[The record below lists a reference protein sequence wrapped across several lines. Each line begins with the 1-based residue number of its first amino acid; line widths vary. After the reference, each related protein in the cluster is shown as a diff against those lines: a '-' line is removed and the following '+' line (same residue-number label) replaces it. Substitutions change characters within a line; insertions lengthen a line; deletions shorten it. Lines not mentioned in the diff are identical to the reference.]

1 MSVSLQLD
9 ESFHATLQSKSG
21 EPMVLQHVAI
31 TGDLRG
37 AIFDAHVRQ
46 TFINPSAEHLE
57 AIYSFPLPWG
67 AQLLGLEVKLSEQ
80 TLQGTVVEKSE
91 AQESYEQTLADGNAA
106 ILLERGEDGNY
117 VLNLGNLAPGERC
130 VIDLHYGQ
138 LLQFE
143 QGGLRLKIPTVIA
156 PRYGDLLRDGGLQPH
171 QVPETDLLTEYGFA
185 LSLTLHGALAQAR
198 VGSPSHPIKVSRLS
212 SKNLVGSSVNETLN
226 NAQSDSLTVTLG
238 RDSFLDRDFVLVM
251 DQLAHCSIASMAPD
265 YVKPEHYVVTASF
278 CPSFKA
284 INTEG
289 QPVAPEPLSL
299 KILVDCSGS
308 MAGDSIQA
316 ARRALNAL
324 VDRLGKQDTFS
335 LSKFGTEVE
344 HRSRAP
350 WPVTEATQLSAQ
362 GWISSL
368 NANMGGTELESALT
382 STLALSS
389 KDEGAVMLITDGHVS
404 AVDAIIQR
412 AKSTKQRIFV
422 IGIGSSASEGLLK
435 RLALETKGACDFV
448 APGETVEPAI
458 LRMFNRLR
466 TPLVTDVT
474 IEWPEGSQPRNIT
487 ALDSAAFEGDTLH
500 ISAWFDH
507 APTGTVTLKACLA
520 GDTRQQILGQA
531 DIHSEDNTEPT
542 KVNTHTEG
550 LAVAS
555 TTLSRLAAAKRLTED
570 LPTDLHCA
578 IALDYQLVSSS
589 TSFLLIHNRTE
600 QERAHAMPRLHKVKQ
615 MMPAGIAS
623 NVDMLMFSHS
633 KVSMRMACINSEL
646 GTPSLLRNPR
656 QIANLELDD
665 GHSELLEEAWVPPF
679 LRRGQSDT
687 QSTYQHGETIKLYH
701 TRIWSRME
709 INGQRERA
717 IINKSPT
724 GVGVRVWFFND
735 LDQTYDFVDYS
746 LRRVAERILTS
757 MGFVKTPKELSALA
771 PWARIQLTWK
781 AQGRGENIEDERE
794 AL

>member
-1 MSVSLQLD
+1 MDNIMNGSVQLD
-9 ESFHATLQSKSG
+9 ESFHATLRATSG
-21 EPMVLQHVAI
+21 EPLVLQHVAI

-67 AQLLGLEVKLSEQ
+67 AQLLGVEVKLNEL

-91 AQESYEQTLADGNAA
+91 AQESYEETLADGNAA
-106 ILLERGEDGNY
+106 ILLERGEDGNF

-198 VGSPSHPIKVSRLS
+198 VGSPSHPINVSRQS
-212 SKNLVGSSVNETLN
+212 SKGSVGSDT
-226 NAQSDSLTVTLG
+226 QSESLTITLG

-251 DQLAHCSIASMAPD
+251 DQLEHCSIASVAPD

-278 CPSFKA
+278 CPSFTA
-284 INTEG
+284 LNTEG
-289 QPVAPEPLSL
+289 QPVVAEPLSL

-316 ARRALNAL
+316 ARRALHAL

-335 LSKFGTEVE
+335 LSKFGSAVE

-412 AKSTKQRIFV
+412 AKSSKQRIFV

-435 RLALETKGACDFV
+435 RLAQETKGACDFV
-448 APGETVEPAI
+448 APGEAVEPAI

-466 TPLVTDVT
+466 TPIVTNIT
-474 IEWPEGSQPRNIT
+474 IEWPEGSQPCDIT

-507 APTGTVTLKACLA
+507 VPTGTVTLKACLA
-520 GDTRQQILGQA
+520 GETRQQLLGQA
-531 DIHSEDNTEPT
+531 VIHSEINAEP
-542 KVNTHTEG
+542 KQVDTHHEG

-555 TTLSRLAAAKRLTED
+555 TTLSRLAAAKRLSED
-570 LPTDLHCA
+570 LPNDLHCT
-578 IALDYQLVSSS
+578 IALDYQLVSRS
-589 TSFLLIHNRTE
+589 TSFLLKHIRAE
-600 QERAHAMPRLHKVKQ
+600 QDRALAMPRLHKVKQ
-615 MMPAGIAS
+615 MMPAGFAS
-623 NVDMLMFSHS
+623 SSDQVLIWRSASLSDVSYTDSMDMG
-633 KVSMRMACINSEL
+633 V
-646 GTPSLLRNPR
+646 PSLLRNPR
-656 QIANLELDD
+656 VSGNQALNEVRLEM
-665 GHSELLEEAWVPPF
+665 LEETWIPSF
-679 LRRGQSDT
+679 LRRVQDDT
-687 QSTYQHGETIKLYH
+687 QSTYQHGEAIKLYH
-701 TRIWSRME
+701 TRIWSR
-709 INGQRERA
+709 IDSNGQRERA

-746 LRRVAERILTS
+746 LRRVAERILAS
-757 MGFVKTPKELSALA
+757 MGFVKMPKELSALA

-781 AQGRGENIEDERE
+781 AKV
-794 AL
+794 

>member
-1 MSVSLQLD
+1 MDNIMIGSLQLD
-9 ESFHATLQSKSG
+9 ESFHATLRSASG
-21 EPMVLQHVAI
+21 EPLVLQHVAI

-67 AQLLGLEVKLSEQ
+67 AQLLGVEVKLNEQ
-80 TLQGTVVEKSE
+80 LLQGTVVEKSE

-156 PRYGDLLRDGGLQPH
+156 PRFGDLLRDGGLQPH

-198 VGSPSHPIKVSRLS
+198 VGSPSHPINVSRQS
-212 SKNLVGSSVNETLN
+212 SKGSVGSHTH

-251 DQLAHCSIASMAPD
+251 DQLEHCSIASVAPD

-278 CPSFKA
+278 CPSFTA
-284 INTEG
+284 LNTEG
-289 QPVAPEPLSL
+289 QPVVPEPLSL

-316 ARRALNAL
+316 ARRALHAL

-335 LSKFGTEVE
+335 LSKFGSEVE

-362 GWISSL
+362 RWISSL
-368 NANMGGTELESALT
+368 NADMGGTELEPALT

-389 KDEGAVMLITDGHVS
+389 KDEGAVLLITDGHVS
-404 AVDAIIQR
+404 AVDAIIRR
-412 AKSTKQRIFV
+412 AKSSKQRIFV

-435 RLALETKGACDFV
+435 RLAQETKGACDFV
-448 APGETVEPAI
+448 APGEAVEPAI

-466 TPLVTDVT
+466 TPVVTNIT
-474 IEWPEGSQPRNIT
+474 IEWPEGSQPRDIT

-500 ISAWFDH
+500 VSAWFDR

-520 GDTRQQILGQA
+520 GETRQQILGQA
-531 DIHSEDNTEPT
+531 DIHSEVNAEPT
-542 KVNTHTEG
+542 KSDTHTAG
-550 LAVAS
+550 QALAS
-555 TTLSRLAAAKRLTED
+555 TTLSRLAAAKRLSED
-570 LPTDLHCA
+570 LPNDLHCT
-578 IALDYQLVSSS
+578 IALDYQLVSRS
-589 TSFLLIHNRTE
+589 TSFLLKHIRAE
-600 QERAHAMPRLHKVKQ
+600 QDRALAMPRLHKVKQ
-615 MMPAGIAS
+615 MMPAGFAS
-623 NVDMLMFSHS
+623 SADQVLFLRSSISSEVRYTDSMDMG
-633 KVSMRMACINSEL
+633 V
-646 GTPSLLRNPR
+646 PSLLRNPR
-656 QIANLELDD
+656 KSVELDLCQA
-665 GHSELLEEAWVPPF
+665 HSELLEEAWVPPF
-679 LRRGQSDT
+679 LRRGQNDT
-687 QSTYQHGETIKLYH
+687 QSTYQHGEAIKLYH
-701 TRIWSRME
+701 SRIWSRIE

-746 LRRVAERILTS
+746 LRRVAERVLMS
-757 MGFVKTPKELSALA
+757 MGFLKMPKELSTLV

-781 AQGRGENIEDERE
+781 AR
-794 AL
+794 LLLV

>member
-1 MSVSLQLD
+1 MIGSLQLD
-9 ESFHATLQSKSG
+9 ESFHATLCSTSG
-21 EPMVLQHVAI
+21 EPLVLQHVAI

-67 AQLLGLEVKLSEQ
+67 AQLLGVEVKLNEQ
-80 TLQGTVVEKSE
+80 LLQGTVVEKSE
-91 AQESYEQTLADGNAA
+91 AQESYEETLADGNAA

-171 QVPETDLLTEYGFA
+171 QVPETDLLAEYGFA
-185 LSLTLHGALAQAR
+185 LSLTLHGALAQAQ
-198 VGSPSHPIKVSRLS
+198 VGSPSHPINVSRQS
-212 SKNLVGSSVNETLN
+212 SKGSVGSD
-226 NAQSDSLTVTLG
+226 AQSESLTITLG
-238 RDSFLDRDFVLVM
+238 RDSYLDRDFVLVM
-251 DQLAHCSIASMAPD
+251 DQLEHCSIASVAPD

-278 CPSFKA
+278 CPSFTA
-284 INTEG
+284 LNTEG
-289 QPVAPEPLSL
+289 QTVVPEPLSL

-316 ARRALNAL
+316 ARRALHAM
-324 VDRLGKQDTFS
+324 VVRLGKQDTFS
-335 LSKFGTEVE
+335 LSKFGDEVE

-362 GWISSL
+362 RWISSL
-368 NANMGGTELESALT
+368 DGDMGGTELEPALT

-404 AVDAIIQR
+404 AVDAIIKR
-412 AKSTKQRIFV
+412 AKSSKQRIFV
-422 IGIGSSASEGLLK
+422 IGIGSSASEDLLK

-448 APGETVEPAI
+448 APGEAVEPAI
-458 LRMFNRLR
+458 LRMFNRMR
-466 TPLVTDVT
+466 TPLVTNIT
-474 IEWPEGSQPRNIT
+474 IEWPEGSQPRDIT
-487 ALDSAAFEGDTLH
+487 VLDSAAFEGDTLH
-500 ISAWFDH
+500 VSAWFDH

-531 DIHSEDNTEPT
+531 DIHSEDNSEST
-542 KVNTHTEG
+542 KVDTHTEG
-550 LAVAS
+550 LAVTS
-555 TTLSRLAAAKRLTED
+555 TTLSRLAAAKRLSED
-570 LPTDLHCA
+570 LPTDLHCN
-578 IALDYQLVSSS
+578 IALDYQLVSRS
-589 TSFLLIHNRTE
+589 TSFLLRHIRAQ
-600 QERAHAMPRLHKVKQ
+600 QERALAMPRLHKVKQ
-615 MMPAGIAS
+615 MMPAGIVS
-623 NVDMLMFSHS
+623 ISHELLFCRSPVSS
-633 KVSMRMACINSEL
+633 KVSCTDSAKL
-646 GTPSLLRNPR
+646 GIPSLLRNPR
-656 QIANLELDD
+656 VSKVLELDEAQ
-665 GHSELLEEAWVPPF
+665 SELLEEAWIPPF

-687 QSTYQHGETIKLYH
+687 QFTYQHGETIKLYH
-701 TRIWSRME
+701 TRIWSRIE

-746 LRRVAERILTS
+746 LRRVAERVLAS
-757 MGFVKTPKELSALA
+757 MGFVKMPKELSALA

-781 AQGRGENIEDERE
+781 AKLSEE
-794 AL
+794 

>member
-46 TFINPSAEHLE
+46 TFINPSSEHLE

-67 AQLLGLEVKLSEQ
+67 AQLLGVEVMLNEQ

-212 SKNLVGSSVNETLN
+212 SKGLAGSDKN
-226 NAQSDSLTVTLG
+226 NAHSDSLTVTLG
-238 RDSFLDRDFVLVM
+238 RDSFLDRDFVFVM
-251 DQLAHCSIASMAPD
+251 DQLEHCSIASMAPD

-278 CPSFKA
+278 CPSFTA
-284 INTEG
+284 LTTEG
-289 QPVAPEPLSL
+289 QPVTPEPLSL

-316 ARRALNAL
+316 ARRALHSL

-335 LSKFGTEVE
+335 LSKFGNEVE

-362 GWISSL
+362 RWISSL
-368 NANMGGTELESALT
+368 NADMGGTELESALT

-389 KDEGAVMLITDGHVS
+389 KDEGAVLLITDGHVS
-404 AVDAIIQR
+404 AVDAIIKR
-412 AKSTKQRIFV
+412 AKSSKQRIFV

-487 ALDSAAFEGDTLH
+487 TLDSAAFEGDTLH
-500 ISAWFDH
+500 VSAWFER
-507 APTGTVTLKACLA
+507 APAGTVTLKARLA
-520 GDTRQQILGQA
+520 GDTHQQVLGQA
-531 DIHSEDNTEPT
+531 EIHLEDNAEST
-542 KVNTHTEG
+542 KDDTLTAG
-550 LAVAS
+550 QAVAS
-555 TTLSRLAAAKRLTED
+555 TTLSRLAAAMRLSED
-570 LPTDLHCA
+570 LPTDSHRN
-578 IALDYQLVSSS
+578 IALDYQLVSRS
-589 TSFLLIHNRTE
+589 TSFLLTHIRTE

-615 MMPAGIAS
+615 MMPAGYAS
-623 NVDMLMFSHS
+623 SSDQVLIWRSTSLSDVSYSESMDMGM
-633 KVSMRMACINSEL
+633 
-646 GTPSLLRNPR
+646 PSLLRNPR
-656 QIANLELDD
+656 KSVELDLCQSP
-665 GHSELLEEAWVPPF
+665 SEMLEETWVPTF
-679 LRRGQSDT
+679 LRRDQNDT
-687 QSTYQHGETIKLYH
+687 QATYQHGEVIKLYH
-701 TRIWSRME
+701 TRLWSRIE
-709 INGQRERA
+709 SNGQRERA

-746 LRRVAERILTS
+746 LRRVAERVLMS
-757 MGFVKTPKELSALA
+757 RGFVKMPKELSALA

-781 AQGRGENIEDERE
+781 AKVYEE
-794 AL
+794 

>member
-1 MSVSLQLD
+1 
-9 ESFHATLQSKSG
+9 
-21 EPMVLQHVAI
+21 
-31 TGDLRG
+31 
-37 AIFDAHVRQ
+37 
-46 TFINPSAEHLE
+46 
-57 AIYSFPLPWG
+57 
-67 AQLLGLEVKLSEQ
+67 
-80 TLQGTVVEKSE
+80 
-91 AQESYEQTLADGNAA
+91 
-106 ILLERGEDGNY
+106 LLERGEDGNY

-171 QVPETDLLTEYGFA
+171 QVPETDLLAEYGFA

-198 VGSPSHPIKVSRLS
+198 VGSPSHPIKVSRQS
-212 SKNLVGSSVNETLN
+212 SKSSLGSD
-226 NAQSDSLTVTLG
+226 AQSESLTITLG

-251 DQLAHCSIASMAPD
+251 DQLEHCSIASVAPD

-278 CPSFKA
+278 CPSFTA
-284 INTEG
+284 LNTEG
-289 QPVAPEPLSL
+289 QPVVAEPLSL

-316 ARRALNAL
+316 ARRALHAL

-335 LSKFGTEVE
+335 LSKFGSAVE

-362 GWISSL
+362 RWISSL
-368 NANMGGTELESALT
+368 DGDMGGTELEPALT

-389 KDEGAVMLITDGHVS
+389 TDEGAVMLITDGHVS
-404 AVDAIIQR
+404 AVDAIIKR
-412 AKSTKQRIFV
+412 AKSSKQRIFV

-448 APGETVEPAI
+448 APGEAVEPAI

-466 TPLVTDVT
+466 TPVVNNIT
-474 IEWPEGSQPRNIT
+474 IEWPEGSQPRDIT

-520 GDTRQQILGQA
+520 GDTRQKILGQA
-531 DIHSEDNTEPT
+531 VIHSEVNAEPT
-542 KVNTHTEG
+542 HVDTHHEG

-555 TTLSRLAAAKRLTED
+555 TTLSRLAAASRLTED
-570 LPTDLHCA
+570 LPDDLHCT
-578 IALDYQLVSSS
+578 IALDYQLVSRS
-589 TSFLLIHNRTE
+589 TSFLLKHIRAE
-600 QERAHAMPRLHKVKQ
+600 QERALAMPRLHKVKQ
-615 MMPAGIAS
+615 MMPAGFAS
-623 NVDMLMFSHS
+623 SSDEVLIWRSASLSDVSYTDSMDMG
-633 KVSMRMACINSEL
+633 V
-646 GTPSLLRNPR
+646 PSLLRNPR
-656 QIANLELDD
+656 VSGNQALNEVRLEM
-665 GHSELLEEAWVPPF
+665 LEETWIPSF
-679 LRRGQSDT
+679 LRRSQDDT
-687 QSTYQHGETIKLYH
+687 QSTYQYGETIKLYH
-701 TRIWSRME
+701 TRIWSR
-709 INGQRERA
+709 IDSNGQRERA

-746 LRRVAERILTS
+746 LRRVAERILAS
-757 MGFVKTPKELSALA
+757 MGFVKMPKELSALA
-771 PWARIQLTWK
+771 PWARLQLTWK
-781 AQGRGENIEDERE
+781 AKV
-794 AL
+794 